1 MYTIQITSYTYSLN
15 KYNVELFI
23 IRVMI
28 IEKEKR
34 ENMNYVLTIYT
45 LHNNNN
51 MFVIIS
57 L

>member
-23 IRVMI
+23 IRVII

-34 ENMNYVLTIYT
+34 VNMNYVLTIYT